1 MTSSTATIL
10 VCEDDPS
17 LRLLFRLTIE
27 PRGYRVIEA
36 GDGRSGIELAR
47 SSAPDLLIID
57 MGLPDC
63 TGIEVARTLR
73 EESALERTPILMTTT
88 TGSMQPGD
96 RLTAEDA
103 GVDAFLYKPFDMVRL
118 VTEIQRLLGRRETGR
133 SSLSL
138 RRLH

>member
-73 EESALERTPILMTTT
+73 EESALDRTPILMTTT

>member
-1 MTSSTATIL
+1 VTTTAATIL

-17 LRLLFRLTIE
+17 LRLLFRLTLE
-27 PRGYRVIEA
+27 PHGYRVIEA

-47 SSAPDLLIID
+47 SVEPDLAIVD

-63 TGIEVARTLR
+63 SGVEVVRAIKAGPTL
-73 EESALERTPILMTTT
+73 EGTPVLMA

-103 GVDAFLYKPFDMVRL
+103 GVDAFLYKPFNMIRL
-118 VTEIQRLLGRRETGR
+118 ITEVQRLLGKRETSDPG
-133 SSLSL
+133 LSL

>member
-1 MTSSTATIL
+1 MNSSAATIL

-27 PRGYRVIEA
+27 PHGYRVVEA

-47 SSAPDLLIID
+47 SVEPDLVVID

-63 TGIEVARTLR
+63 SGVEVVRALR
-73 EESALERTPILMTTT
+73 DGPVLEKTPILMA

-96 RLTAEDA
+96 RLAAEDA
-103 GVDAFLYKPFDMVRL
+103 GVDAFLYKPFNMVKL
-118 VTEIQRLLGRRETGR
+118 IAEIEQLLGRREIGDPG
-133 SSLSL
+133 LPL

>member
-27 PRGYRVIEA
+27 PHGYRVIEA
-36 GDGRSGIELAR
+36 GDGRSGIELAL
-47 SSAPDLLIID
+47 SSAPDLMVID

-63 TGIEVARTLR
+63 TGIEVARALR
-73 EESALERTPILMTTT
+73 EESALERTPILMT

-118 VTEIQRLLGRRETGR
+118 VAEIQRLLGRRETGR

>member
-1 MTSSTATIL
+1 VTSTAATIL

-17 LRLLFRLTIE
+17 LRLLFRLTLE
-27 PRGYRVIEA
+27 PHGYRVAEA
-36 GDGRSGIELAR
+36 GDGRSGIELAGTLE
-47 SSAPDLLIID
+47 PDLVIVD

-63 TGIEVARTLR
+63 SGVEVVRAIRGNP
-73 EESALERTPILMTTT
+73 EFEKTPILMA

-103 GVDAFLYKPFDMVRL
+103 GVNAFLYKPFNMIRL
-118 VTEIQRLLGRRETGR
+118 VSEVQRLLGKRETSNPGQ
-133 SSLSL
+133 SL

>member
-27 PRGYRVIEA
+27 PHGYRVVEA

-57 MGLPDC
+57 MGLPDF
-63 TGIEVARTLR
+63 TGIEVVRALR
-73 EESALERTPILMTTT
+73 EESALERTPILMTT
-88 TGSMQPGD
+88 GSMQLGD

-133 SSLSL
+133 PSLSL

>member
-1 MTSSTATIL
+1 MTSTAATIL
-10 VCEDDPS
+10 ICEDDPS

-27 PRGYRVIEA
+27 PHGYRVVEA
-36 GDGRSGIELAR
+36 GDGQSGIALAR
-47 SSAPDLLIID
+47 SAEPDLVIVD

-63 TGIEVARTLR
+63 SGTEVVRAIKQ
-73 EESALERTPILMTTT
+73 EPALEKTPVLMA

-103 GVDAFLYKPFDMVRL
+103 GVDAFLYKPFNMIRL
-118 VTEIQRLLGRRETGR
+118 ITEIQRLLGKRETSDPG
-133 SSLSL
+133 LSL

>member
-1 MTSSTATIL
+1 MTSTAATIL

-27 PRGYRVIEA
+27 PHGYRVVEA

-47 SSAPDLLIID
+47 SVKPDLIVVD
-57 MGLPDC
+57 MRLPDC
-63 TGIEVARTLR
+63 SGIEVVRALR
-73 EESALERTPILMTTT
+73 VEPLLERTPILMA

-96 RLTAEDA
+96 RLAAEDA
-103 GVDAFLYKPFDMVRL
+103 GVDTFLYKPFKMASL
-118 VTEIQRLLGRRETGR
+118 IAEIERLLVR
-133 SSLSL
+133 SEAGDPGLPL

>member
-1 MTSSTATIL
+1 MTSTTTTVL

-27 PRGYRVIEA
+27 PRGYHVVEA
-36 GDGRSGIELAR
+36 GDGRSAIELAR
-47 SSAPDLLIID
+47 SAEPDLAIID

-63 TGIEVARTLR
+63 SGIEVARAIR
-73 EESALERTPILMTTT
+73 ETPALEKTPILMA

-103 GVDAFLYKPFDMVRL
+103 GVDAFLYKPFNMIRL
-118 VTEIQRLLGRRETGR
+118 ITEIQRLLGKRETVDIG
-133 SSLSL
+133 LSL

>member
-1 MTSSTATIL
+1 MTSLTATIL

-27 PRGYRVIEA
+27 PHGYRVIEA
-36 GDGRSGIELAR
+36 GDGRSGIELAL

-118 VTEIQRLLGRRETGR
+118 VAEIQRLLGRRETGR

>member
-1 MTSSTATIL
+1 MTSLTATIL

-27 PRGYRVIEA
+27 PHGYRVIEA
-36 GDGRSGIELAR
+36 GDGRSGIELAL
-47 SSAPDLLIID
+47 SSAPDLMVID

-63 TGIEVARTLR
+63 TGIEVARALR
-73 EESALERTPILMTTT
+73 EESALERTPILMT

-118 VTEIQRLLGRRETGR
+118 VAEIQRLLGRRETGR

>member
-1 MTSSTATIL
+1 MTPTAATVL

-27 PRGYRVIEA
+27 PHGYSVVEA
-36 GDGRSGIELAR
+36 GDGRSAIELAR
-47 SSAPDLLIID
+47 SIGPDLIIVD

-63 TGIEVARTLR
+63 SGIEVVRAIKG
-73 EESALERTPILMTTT
+73 EPELEKTPILMA

-96 RLTAEDA
+96 RLSAEDA
-103 GVDAFLYKPFDMVRL
+103 GVDAFLYKPFNMIRL
-118 VTEIQRLLGRRETGR
+118 ITEVQRLLGERETSDPG
-133 SSLSL
+133 LSL

>member
-1 MTSSTATIL
+1 MTTAAATIL

-17 LRLLFRLTIE
+17 LRLLFRLTLE
-27 PRGYRVIEA
+27 PHGYRVIEA

-47 SSAPDLLIID
+47 SVEPDLAIVD

-63 TGIEVARTLR
+63 SGVEVVRAIKAGP
-73 EESALERTPILMTTT
+73 ALESTPVLMA

-103 GVDAFLYKPFDMVRL
+103 GEDAFLYKPFNMIRL
-118 VTEIQRLLGRRETGR
+118 ITEVQRLLGKRETSDPG
-133 SSLSL
+133 LSL